1 MQWIEAIVDAH
12 FVDFASSISSD
23 KDGVVSAILSNVFSA
38 VKGVGDSI
46 SSLESLLG
54 RWTHVHRAALI
65 AATTDA
71 SGMAVTNHKSSAA
84 YTVEV
89 LRI

>member
-1 MQWIEAIVDAH
+1 MQWIEAITDAH
-12 FVDFASSISSD
+12 FVDFATSISSD
-23 KDGVVSAILSNVFSA
+23 KDGTTSRVLSSIYGA
-38 VKGVGDSI
+38 VKGMGNSL
-46 SSLESLLG
+46 SSLEALLG
-54 RWTHVHRAALI
+54 RWTHVHRAAQI

-71 SGMAVTNHKSSAA
+71 AGMVVVSNKTSAA